1 MNYSEAREFLASL
14 QQAKGMIFDLEP
26 VKKAYDSIGY
36 DIKTIQVAG
45 TNGKGSVAT
54 MIANILTESG
64 YRVGLY
70 TSPSIVD
77 PLDIIKVDGREISK
91 EDYARLVTAYSD
103 KGLTAFEIETCVA
116 WSYFKELLCDVCVTE
131 CGLGGKS
138 DATNV
143 VMTTVM
149 SIITSIGYDHM
160 AILGDTLEKIAREKA
175 GIIKPGTYVYSTS
188 TNRAV
193 DTVIESVAKDNSAVC
208 RMVKSDSSDYA
219 KKNIDLVI
227 ASAEGLKKL
236 FGKVDDDAVTRGIRN
251 TYMPCRYDM
260 ISTDPV
266 VILDGAHNRPAI
278 DALCKRLKADSYK
291 DISFVIGVFA
301 DKDYDYIIDTT
312 LPLAYE
318 YICVDAVGARNLGGE
333 KLLRVIKDKGFERVS
348 YISSYEELCDKMKN
362 EKRTYVVTGSLSY
375 LGQIKKIYA
384 GG

>member
-1 MNYSEAREFLASL
+1 M
-14 QQAKGMIFDLEP
+14 
-26 VKKAYDSIGY
+26 
-36 DIKTIQVAG
+36 
-45 TNGKGSVAT
+45 
-54 MIANILTESG
+54 
-64 YRVGLY
+64 
-70 TSPSIVD
+70 
-77 PLDIIKVDGREISK
+77 
-91 EDYARLVTAYSD
+91 
-103 KGLTAFEIETCVA
+103 
-116 WSYFKELLCDVCVTE
+116 
-131 CGLGGKS
+131 
-138 DATNV
+138 
-143 VMTTVM
+143 
-149 SIITSIGYDHM
+149 
-160 AILGDTLEKIAREKA
+160 
-175 GIIKPGTYVYSTS
+175 
-188 TNRAV
+188 
-193 DTVIESVAKDNSAVC
+193 
-208 RMVKSDSSDYA
+208 
-219 KKNIDLVI
+219 
-227 ASAEGLKKL
+227 
-236 FGKVDDDAVTRGIRN
+236 DDDAVTRGIRN

-375 LGQIKKIYA
+375 LGQFKKIYA